1 MLNLGMQSEIMCI
14 GKIVSIWDGDRF
26 FMDFSSGLF
35 AFIAFACFL
44 GTFVQR
50 VSGIGYGIIV
60 MLFFPLVLSMGEATA
75 LSGMGSL
82 IASCVVAYTMRKH
95 VNIKKAMMPMVPYCV
110 IACLM
115 MLFVKSAAPRLLMI
129 LLGVALCGMSVY
141 FYFFSGR
148 IHIRPTTRNAMI
160 AGSIGGVLSGLF
172 SMGGP
177 PVMVYFLSC
186 SDTNDEYLANIQ
198 FFFVVSNAISTVARL
213 ANGFVTQRVLW
224 LMLPAAAAMVAANY
238 TGGKVYKR
246 ISAEG
251 LRKVVYGVVGLC
263 GLLTILR
270 ATVLS

>member
-1 MLNLGMQSEIMCI
+1 MG
-14 GKIVSIWDGDRF
+14 
-26 FMDFSSGLF
+26 FSAELF
-35 AFIAFACFL
+35 AFIAFACFM

-60 MLFFPLVLSMGEATA
+60 MVFFPLVLSMGEATA

-82 IASCVVAYTMRKH
+82 IASCAVAYTMRKH
-95 VNIKKAMMPMVPYCV
+95 VNAKKAMMPMAPYC
-110 IACLM
+110 IISCLM
-115 MLFVKSAAPRLLMI
+115 MLFVKNAPHQVLMI
-129 LLGVALCGMSVY
+129 LLGIALCGMSIY

-148 IHIRPTTRNAMI
+148 IHTQPTAKNAMI
-160 AGSIGGVLSGLF
+160 AGGIGGVLSGLF

-198 FFFVVSNAISTVARL
+198 FFFVVSNAVSTVARL
-213 ANGFVTQRVLW
+213 ANGFVTPRVMW
-224 LMLPAAAAMVAANY
+224 LMLPTAIAMAAANY
-238 TGGKVYKR
+238 TGGKVYKK
-246 ISAEG
+246 ISSEG

-263 GLLTILR
+263 GMLTILK

>member
-1 MLNLGMQSEIMCI
+1 MEI
-14 GKIVSIWDGDRF
+14 SAE
-26 FMDFSSGLF
+26 LF

-82 IASCVVAYTMRKH
+82 IASSVVAYTMRKH
-95 VNIKKAMMPMVPYCV
+95 VNIKKAMMPMIPYCL

-115 MLFVKSAAPRLLMI
+115 MLFVKNAAHRLLMI
-129 LLGVALCGMSVY
+129 LLGIALCGMSVY
-141 FYFFSGR
+141 CYFFSGR
-148 IHIRPTTRNAMI
+148 IRIRPTAKNAMI

-177 PVMVYFLSC
+177 PVMVYFISC

-198 FFFVVSNAISTVARL
+198 FFFVVSNTVSAVARF
-213 ANGFVTQRVLW
+213 ANGFVTPTVLW
-224 LMLPAAAAMVAANY
+224 LLLPSAVAMVAANFL
-238 TGGKVYKR
+238 GGRVYKK
-246 ISAEG
+246 ISTEG

-270 ATVLS
+270 ATVLL

>member
-1 MLNLGMQSEIMCI
+1 ME
-14 GKIVSIWDGDRF
+14 
-26 FMDFSSGLF
+26 FSAELF
-35 AFIAFACFL
+35 AFIAAACFM
-44 GTFVQR
+44 GAFVQR

-60 MLFFPLVLSMGEATA
+60 MMFFPLAMSMGESTA

-82 IASCVVAYTMRKH
+82 IASCVVTYSMRKYI
-95 VNIKKAMMPMVPYCV
+95 NIKKAMLPLVPYCV

-115 MLFVKSAAPRLLMI
+115 MLFVKSAAHSLLML
-129 LLGVALCGMSVY
+129 LLGIALCGMSIY
-141 FYFFSGR
+141 FYFFNGR
-148 IHIRPTTRNAMI
+148 IHILPTPKNAMI

-198 FFFVVSNAISTVARL
+198 FFFVVSNAISTVARV
-213 ANGFVTQRVLW
+213 ANGFVTANVMW
-224 LMLPAAAAMVAANY
+224 LMVPSALAMAAANFL
-238 TGGKVYKR
+238 GGRVYRK
-246 ISAEG
+246 ISTEG

-270 ATVLS
+270 ATVLA